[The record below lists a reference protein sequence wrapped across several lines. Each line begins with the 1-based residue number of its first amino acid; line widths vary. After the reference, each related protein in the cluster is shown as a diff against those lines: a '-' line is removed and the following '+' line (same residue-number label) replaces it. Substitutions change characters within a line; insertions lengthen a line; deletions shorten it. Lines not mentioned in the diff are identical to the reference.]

1 MMIPMKAFTFP
12 ALVLA
17 ALSIWTA
24 AAQTRISTIPPLP
37 GKNARSLQVPPYQSF
52 CWFAADRGRWP
63 GDGNRV
69 LPWFGRTAPGNLL
82 DSKPNPSTAKPG
94 DHAMFALFH
103 LKDGN
108 FMAVLPVATPDSLT
122 WLKLD
127 GDGKFLVE
135 SGTLGTSTA
144 KPQPVLAVT
153 AVDKDIYRACSA
165 AWNKALSLPFIKGR
179 TFPREKKV
187 YPEPFKYLG
196 WCSWEQYKKNIS
208 SKLLEETASQLE
220 ASPIPVRWML
230 VDDGFQTQEGLK
242 LISFQ
247 TRQDKFPQG
256 WQPLMKHKSSKL
268 KWMGLWNC
276 YYGLWNGIHPKH
288 RLDAQTAR
296 GLVST
301 TKGKILPGD
310 GPGGAGAFYNPF
322 LQSVKDAGFD
332 FVKIDVQAEYLK
344 HADGLD
350 NPVRHNTKCSEALEQ
365 ACRKTGLSLMNCM
378 AQGTVNI
385 QNTRYSAITRC
396 SIDYKLGD
404 EAMGK
409 SHILQSYANTL
420 WLGQTAWPDH
430 DMFHSTDPT
439 SARLMA
445 VSKAV
450 SGGPVYLSDPADKL
464 NPENIMPLVW
474 SDGLLLRPR
483 APAVP
488 LPDSVFLDALN
499 ENRLYRVI
507 APLPGQSAAVVLYNL
522 KHPSPAEP
530 VQGKISLGDYKN
542 AAALLNGNAAE
553 AYASI
558 PAEGIAAYS
567 AEGGRALTPAQPDLD
582 VKLTG
587 FKDRLFIMA
596 PIVRGW
602 AVIGRGDKFLSPC
615 ALAAAPE
622 YGADSLR
629 FRVKESGPVVV
640 WRGKSPV
647 KAGNVPV
654 KNLGNGFYELQFP
667 VSDRPLDVTVTA
679 E

>member
-1 MMIPMKAFTFP
+1 MKAFTFP
-12 ALVLA
+12 AIILA
-17 ALSIWTA
+17 ALSIWTS
-24 AAQTRISTIPPLP
+24 AAQTRISVIPPLP
-37 GKNARSLQVPPYQSF
+37 GKNARSLPLPPYQSF
-52 CWFAADRGRWP
+52 CWFSADRGRWP

-69 LPWFGRTAPGNLL
+69 LPWFGRTTPGNLL

-94 DHAMFALFH
+94 GHAMFALFH
-103 LKDGN
+103 LKDGHY
-108 FMAVLPVATPDSLT
+108 MAVLPVATPDSLA

-127 GDGKFLVE
+127 RDGKFLVE
-135 SGTLGTSTA
+135 SGTLGTPSA

-208 SKLLEETASQLE
+208 SKLLEQTARQLE
-220 ASPIPVRWML
+220 ASPLPVRWML

-247 TRQDKFPQG
+247 ARQDKFPQG

-268 KWMGLWNC
+268 KWMGLWHC

-288 RLDAQTAR
+288 QLDAQTAR
-296 GLVST
+296 GLVNT

-322 LQSVKDAGFD
+322 LQSVKNAGFD

-350 NPVRHNTKCSEALEQ
+350 NPVHHNTKCSEALEQ
-365 ACRKTGLSLMNCM
+365 ACRKTGLHLVNCM

-385 QNTRYSAITRC
+385 QNTRYSAVTRC

-430 DMFHSTDPT
+430 DMFHSSDPT

-474 SDGLLLRPR
+474 SDGLLLRPL

-507 APLPGQSAAVVLYNL
+507 APLPGQSTAVVLYNL
-522 KHPSPAEP
+522 KHPSPSEP
-530 VQGKISLGDYKN
+530 VRGKISLKDYQN
-542 AAALLNGNAAE
+542 AAALLNGREAE
-553 AYASI
+553 AYAAL
-558 PAEGIAAYS
+558 PAEGVAAYS
-567 AEGGRALTPAQPDLD
+567 AEGSRALTPAQPELD
-582 VKLTG
+582 VELTG

-602 AVIGRGDKFLSPC
+602 AVIGRSDKFLSPC
-615 ALAAAPE
+615 ALTSSPE
-622 YGADSLR
+622 YGADSLC
-629 FRVKESGPVVV
+629 FRVKESGPVVI
-640 WRGKSPV
+640 WRGKGSA
-647 KAGNVPV
+647 KAGNTPV
-654 KNLGNGFYELQFP
+654 KDLGNGFYELQFP
-667 VSDRPLDVTVTA
+667 VSDQPLDVTVTA

>member
-1 MMIPMKAFTFP
+1 M
-12 ALVLA
+12 
-17 ALSIWTA
+17 
-24 AAQTRISTIPPLP
+24 
-37 GKNARSLQVPPYQSF
+37 
-52 CWFAADRGRWP
+52 
-63 GDGNRV
+63 

-450 SGGPVYLSDPADKL
+450 SGAPSTFQTRLTSSIRKHHAPGLVRRPSAAAAGPCRPPAGFRLSGCAEREPPVPGDRPAA
-464 NPENIMPLVW
+464 
-474 SDGLLLRPR
+474 RPKR
-483 APAVP
+483 RRGAVQP
-488 LPDSVFLDALN
+488 QT
-499 ENRLYRVI
+499 
-507 APLPGQSAAVVLYNL
+507 PLPGGTGAGENF
-522 KHPSPAEP
+522 P
-530 VQGKISLGDYKN
+530 
-542 AAALLNGNAAE
+542 
-553 AYASI
+553 
-558 PAEGIAAYS
+558 
-567 AEGGRALTPAQPDLD
+567 GGL
-582 VKLTG
+582 
-587 FKDRLFIMA
+587 
-596 PIVRGW
+596 
-602 AVIGRGDKFLSPC
+602 
-615 ALAAAPE
+615 
-622 YGADSLR
+622 
-629 FRVKESGPVVV
+629 
-640 WRGKSPV
+640 
-647 KAGNVPV
+647 
-654 KNLGNGFYELQFP
+654 
-667 VSDRPLDVTVTA
+667 
-679 E
+679 

>member
-1 MMIPMKAFTFP
+1 MKAFFSP
-12 ALVLA
+12 AIALA
-17 ALSIWTA
+17 ALTIWTA
-24 AAQTRISTIPPLP
+24 SAQTQTSLLPPVP
-37 GKNARSLQVPPYQSF
+37 GKNAQPLAIPPYQSF
-52 CWFAADRGRWP
+52 CWFSADRGRWP

-69 LPWFGRTAPGNLL
+69 LPWFGKTEPGKLL

-103 LKDGN
+103 LRDGRY
-108 FMAVLPVATPDSLT
+108 MAVLPVAGPDSLA
-122 WLKLD
+122 WLNLD
-127 GDGKFLVE
+127 QNGSFTLE
-135 SGTLGTSTA
+135 SGNLGTA
-144 KPQPVLAVT
+144 PARPQAVLAVT
-153 AVDKDIYRACSA
+153 ATDKNIYRACSA
-165 AWNKALSLPFIKGR
+165 VWEKAFTLPFIKGR
-179 TFPREKKV
+179 TAPRGKKT
-187 YPEPFKYLG
+187 YPEPFRYLG
-196 WCSWEQYKKNIS
+196 WCSWEQYKKDIS
-208 SKLLEETASQLE
+208 SQLLEQTAAHLE
-220 ASPIPVRWML
+220 KSTIPVRWML

-247 TRQDKFPQG
+247 ARKDKFPQG

-268 KWMGLWNC
+268 KWMGLWHC

-288 RLDAQTAR
+288 RLDDQASR
-296 GLVST
+296 GLVNTSR
-301 TKGKILPGD
+301 GKILPGD
-310 GPGGAGAFYNPF
+310 GPGGAGAFYTPF
-322 LQSVKDAGFD
+322 LQSVKNAGFD

-350 NPVRHNTKCSEALEQ
+350 NPVHHNTKCSEALEQ
-365 ACRKTGLSLMNCM
+365 ACRKTGLSLINCM

-385 QNTRYSAITRC
+385 QNTRWSAITRC

-420 WLGQTAWPDH
+420 WLGQTVWPDH
-430 DMFHSTDPT
+430 DMFHSTDPAC
-439 SARLMA
+439 ARLMA

-464 NPENIMPLVW
+464 NPEHIMPLVW
-474 SDGLLLRPR
+474 SDGLLLRPL

-507 APLPGQSAAVVLYNL
+507 APLPGQTAAVVLYNL

-530 VQGKISLGDYKN
+530 VKGKISMEDYRN
-542 AAALLNGNAAE
+542 AAALLRGKTASS
-553 AYASI
+553 YASV

-567 AEGGRALTPAQPDLD
+567 VEGGRALTPAQPNMN
-582 VKLTG
+582 VELTG
-587 FKDRLFIMA
+587 FRDRLFIMA

-615 ALAAAPE
+615 AIASAPE

-629 FRVKESGPVVV
+629 FRMKESGPVII
-640 WRGKSPV
+640 WRGKGTVRAGETPV
-647 KAGNVPV
+647 KP
-654 KNLGNGFYELQFP
+654 LGNGFYELQFP
-667 VSDRPLDVTVTA
+667 VSPQPLNVAVTA

>member
-1 MMIPMKAFTFP
+1 MKTPSLLTLALAFLTVCP
-12 ALVLA
+12 V
-17 ALSIWTA
+17 S
-24 AAQTRISTIPPLP
+24 AQSRTSLLTPVP
-37 GKNARSLQVPPYQSF
+37 GKTSQPLTVPPYQSF
-52 CWFAADRGRWP
+52 CWFAADSGRWP

-69 LPWFGRTAPGNLL
+69 LPWFGQTDPGKLL
-82 DSKPNPSTAKPG
+82 NSKPNPSTAKPG

-103 LKDGN
+103 LKDGR
-108 FMAVLPVATPDSLT
+108 FMAVLPVASPDSLA

-127 GDGKFLVE
+127 GDGSILLE
-135 SGTLGTSTA
+135 SGTLGAPST

-153 AVDKDIYRACSA
+153 AVDKNIYRACSGV
-165 AWNKALSLPFIKGR
+165 WGKALSLPFIKGR
-179 TFPREKKV
+179 TFSREKKA

-208 SKLLEETASQLE
+208 SKLLEQTAQKLE
-220 ASPIPVRWML
+220 ESSVPVRWML
-230 VDDGFQTQEGLK
+230 VDDGFQTQENLQ

-247 TRQDKFPQG
+247 PRKDQFPQG
-256 WQPLMKHKSSKL
+256 WAPLMKHKSSKL
-268 KWMGLWNC
+268 KWMGLWHC
-276 YYGLWNGIHPKH
+276 YYGLWKGIHPRH

-296 GLVST
+296 GLVT
-301 TKGKILPGD
+301 TSKGKILPGD
-310 GPGGAGAFYNPF
+310 GPGGAGAFYTPF
-322 LQSVKDAGFD
+322 LQSVKNAGFD

-365 ACRKTGLSLMNCM
+365 ACRQTGLSMINCM

-385 QNTRYSAITRC
+385 QNTRYSAATRC

-430 DMFHSTDPT
+430 DMFHSTDPA

-464 NPENIMPLVW
+464 NPEHIMPLVW
-474 SDGLLLRPR
+474 SDGLLLRPL

-507 APLPGQSAAVVLYNL
+507 APLPNQSAAVVLYNL
-522 KHPSPAEP
+522 RHPSPAEP
-530 VQGKISLGDYKN
+530 VRGKISLPDYKN
-542 AAALLNGNAAE
+542 AAALLNGRAAE
-553 AYASI
+553 AYASL

-567 AEGGRALTPAQPDLD
+567 AEGGRALTPAEPDLD
-582 VKLTG
+582 VELAG

-602 AVIGRGDKFLSPC
+602 AVIGRGDKFLSTC

-629 FRVKESGPVVV
+629 FRVKESGPVIV
-640 WRGKSPV
+640 WRGKGVV
-647 KAGNVPV
+647 KAGNTPV

-667 VSDRPLDVTVTA
+667 VSDRPLDATVTV

>member
-1 MMIPMKAFTFP
+1 MKAFTFTSII
-12 ALVLA
+12 LA
-17 ALSIWTA
+17 ALSIWTS
-24 AAQTRISTIPPLP
+24 AAQTRISSLPPLP
-37 GKNARSLQVPPYQSF
+37 GKNSRSLPLPPYQSF
-52 CWFAADRGRWP
+52 CWFSADSGRWP

-69 LPWFGRTAPGNLL
+69 LPWFGQAAPGNLL

-108 FMAVLPVATPDSLT
+108 FMAVLPVATPDSLA

-127 GDGKFLVE
+127 GNGHFLVE

-144 KPQPVLAVT
+144 KPQPVLAIT
-153 AVDKDIYRACSA
+153 AVDQDLYRACSA
-165 AWNKALSLPFIKGR
+165 VWNKALSLPFLKGK
-179 TFPREKKV
+179 TFPREKKT

-208 SKLLEETASQLE
+208 SRLLEQTARQLE
-220 ASPIPVRWML
+220 ASPVPVRWML

-247 TRQDKFPQG
+247 ARQDQFPQG
-256 WQPLMKHKSSKL
+256 WEPLMKHKSPKL
-268 KWMGLWNC
+268 KWMGLWHC
-276 YYGLWNGIHPKH
+276 YYGLWNGIHPRHK
-288 RLDAQTAR
+288 LDAQTAR
-296 GLVST
+296 GLVHT

-310 GPGGAGAFYNPF
+310 GPGGAGAFYTPF

-332 FVKIDVQAEYLK
+332 FVKMDVQAEYLK

-350 NPVRHNTKCSEALEQ
+350 NPVHHNTKCSEALEQ
-365 ACRKTGLSLMNCM
+365 ACRKVGLNLVNCM

-385 QNTRYSAITRC
+385 QNTRHSAVTRC

-420 WLGQTAWPDH
+420 WLGQAAWPDH
-430 DMFHSTDPT
+430 DMFHSTDPA

-445 VSKAV
+445 ISKAV

-464 NPENIMPLVW
+464 NPEHIMPLAW
-474 SDGLLLRPR
+474 SDGLLLRPL

-499 ENRLYRVI
+499 QNRLYRVI
-507 APLPGQSAAVVLYNL
+507 APLAARSAAVVLYNL

-530 VQGKISLGDYKN
+530 VRGKISLADYKN
-542 AAALLNGNAAE
+542 AAPLLNGRAAE
-553 AYASI
+553 AYQTL

-567 AEGGRALTPAQPDLD
+567 AEGGRALTTAQPELD
-582 VKLTG
+582 VELTG

-615 ALAAAPE
+615 ALTAAPE
-622 YGADSLR
+622 YGADSLH
-629 FRVKESGPVVV
+629 FRVKESGPVIV
-640 WRGKSPV
+640 WRGKGSV
-647 KAGNVPV
+647 KAANAPV